1 MRMENILKTK
11 YYKLNKILSRLIGDM
26 LHKICNINTIKNN
39 SMMVFHLRPN
49 NKVID
54 ILIGKIN
61 GKLFACDNYCPHRG
75 ASLSKSAISSSNQRI
90 ICYLHDFEYNLTTG
104 KLENIPS
111 KWMNQNSEW
120 KQSNDLV
127 IYKIIEKEND
137 IYIDIP

>member
-1 MRMENILKTK
+1 MNSK
-11 YYKLNKILSRLIGDM
+11 YYKINKIQSRVIGDM
-26 LHKICNINTIKNN
+26 LFKLCEINTVKNN
-39 SMMVFHLRPN
+39 TMEVFRIRPDS
-49 NKVID
+49 KVID
-54 ILIGKIN
+54 ILLVNID

-120 KQSNDLV
+120 KKSNELV

-137 IYIDIP
+137 IYVDMP

>member
-1 MRMENILKTK
+1 MLF
-11 YYKLNKILSRLIGDM
+11 KLCD
-26 LHKICNINTIKNN
+26 INTVKNN
-39 SMMVFHLRPN
+39 TMDVFRIRPDS
-49 NKVID
+49 KVID
-54 ILIGKIN
+54 ILLVNID

-104 KLENIPS
+104 KLENIPP

-120 KQSNDLV
+120 KKSNDLV

-137 IYIDIP
+137 IYVDIP